1 MTGLAH
7 SAARLLAC
15 AAVLGLAAPALAAVT
30 VLTAAPAGTAGG
42 SATFRVE
49 ADADLGDFCYVLKFK
64 GLGTIK
70 DAAILPAEAEGDA
83 KPLVLIEVTG
93 ADTDMC
99 MAVEPDV
106 LKPIVADPAKYQL
119 VLRSSAAP
127 KGVARGPLGK

>member
-15 AAVLGLAAPALAAVT
+15 AAVALAAPALAAVT
-30 VLTAAPAGTAGG
+30 VLTAAPTGTAGG

-49 ADADLGDFCYVLKFK
+49 ADADLGDFCYVLRFK
-64 GLGTIK
+64 GLGTVK

-83 KPLVLIEVTG
+83 KPLVLMEVTG

-106 LKPIVADPAKYQL
+106 LKPIVADPAKYHL
-119 VLRSSAAP
+119 VLRSAAAP
-127 KGVARGPLGK
+127 KGAARGPLGK